1 MVRSRFG
8 AWLRRRADKLDPQP
22 EQSTPDRPEVYIDT
36 PGPSITIKASGDLD
50 TIAAKALQLYRDIDL
65 LDRAKSPG
73 PATGFSAERSV
84 EW

>member
-8 AWLRRRADKLDPQP
+8 AWLRRRADQLDPQP
-22 EQSTPDRPEVYIDT
+22 EQSTADRPEVYIDT
-36 PGPSITIKASGDLD
+36 PGPSITIKAVGDLD
-50 TIAAKALQLYRDIDL
+50 TIAAKALQLYQQIDQ

-73 PATGFSAERSV
+73 AGAGFTTERS